1 MKCQRSVPSRLGGR
15 GRPASEGR
23 LSGTVW
29 SGFTA
34 ASPAWTCVLGGG
46 GEDQGG
52 RSRSLLQASLLRPS
66 DRLQPGVAPRS
77 PAPPR
82 LDQSAFS
89 VDEPGLSNPNSC
101 RCLCCLLFFLPLP
114 LPSPS
119 SSSSSLF
126 ILSAAE
132 KSPQI
137 AAEAF
142 TLSASRFPSQFSHQ
156 LSASDGGNASPAL
169 RTNSS
174 TRRFRRS
181 ANRRL
186 TNGDTVVCLAFRR
199 R

>member
-1 MKCQRSVPSRLGGR
+1 MSALRPITLRWAGPSRLRRAVKRNCLGR
-15 GRPASEGR
+15 IHRSR
-23 LSGTVW
+23 LEQ
-29 SGFTA
+29 
-34 ASPAWTCVLGGG
+34 LGGVG
-46 GEDQGG
+46 GKREEQGG

-66 DRLQPGVAPRS
+66 DRLRPGVAPRG

-82 LDQSAFS
+82 LDQSASS

-101 RCLCCLLFFLPLP
+101 LLFFLRLP
-114 LPSPS
+114 PSSS

-132 KSPQI
+132 KNSPNRRGG
-137 AAEAF
+137 F
-142 TLSASRFPSQFSHQ
+142 YFKCFPFPVSIFPPIIRSG
-156 LSASDGGNASPAL
+156 GGNASPPL

-181 ANRRL
+181 ANRHL
-186 TNGDTVVCLAFRR
+186 TDGDTVVCLAFRR